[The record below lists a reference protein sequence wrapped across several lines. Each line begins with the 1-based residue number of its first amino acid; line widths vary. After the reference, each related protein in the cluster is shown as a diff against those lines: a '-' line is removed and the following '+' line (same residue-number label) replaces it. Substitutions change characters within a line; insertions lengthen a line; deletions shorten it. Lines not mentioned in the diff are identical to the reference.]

1 MRKSSSFYSIL
12 DEDKNH
18 IRLISILPAS
28 SPENQ
33 SVINCTI
40 EQVSLSDFALP
51 YRQFVSA
58 HNTTERNTRKLLSSW
73 IKINSRI
80 SNHPDGGFDLSSDPS
95 LYRYEWGDYETLSY
109 TWGDQTDTRGIVIN
123 GEGFRVTANLE
134 AALRSLRLKHRFE
147 GRYRLWVDA
156 ICIDQENLHERARQV
171 AKMREIY
178 AISFAA
184 VGWLG
189 EEKDGSE
196 QALELLDNL
205 ASFYDPAH
213 DFKAKDLVE
222 KLKDDPS
229 YLGTGCWLA
238 LCSLFERSYWSRPWV
253 IREIA
258 MSSSDMIMHCGGKSL
273 SWERLCLEMGIIHR
287 YLWQVKDS
295 CLAYDRQV
303 AGLNGPWRWPV
314 RHLNK
319 IWKDLYPIS

>member
-109 TWGDQTDTRGIVIN
+109 TWGDPTDTRGIVIN
-123 GEGFRVTANLE
+123 GEDFRVTANLE

-171 AKMREIY
+171 AKMQEIY
-178 AISFAA
+178 AISFAV

-273 SWERLCLEMGIIHR
+273 SWERLCLGMGIIHR